1 MAKVLDYPD
10 VYTVEEFANIFK
22 ISVEAVRNLIR
33 KGEIP
38 AIKIGKQYRIPRSV
52 VDRYFAQAATPED
65 MGFGMWQE
73 QPLDSLKYVNRLREK
88 DDRTPKEFLEDM
100 SSENN

>member
-1 MAKVLDYPD
+1 MAKVLDYPE

-33 KGEIP
+33 KGEVP

-52 VDRYFAQAATPED
+52 VDHYFAQAATPEE

-73 QPLDSLKYVNRLREK
+73 EPIDSLEYINRLRKK
-88 DDRTPKEFLEDM
+88 DSRTPEEFLEDM